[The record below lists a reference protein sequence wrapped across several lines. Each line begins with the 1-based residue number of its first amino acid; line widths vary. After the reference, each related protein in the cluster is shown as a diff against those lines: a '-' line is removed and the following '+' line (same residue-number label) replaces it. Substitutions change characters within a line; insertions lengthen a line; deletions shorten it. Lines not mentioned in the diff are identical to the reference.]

1 MRNVTRT
8 IKVSVL
14 EVGYMNLDAMQMKK
28 FTVNIANLELI
39 RDKDKREYIDS
50 CVRAENTVES
60 GFMYAAYKVIDSF
73 GKRYGMPESLFMQY
87 AKPMDDADDADDEN

>member
-14 EVGYMNLDAMQMKK
+14 DVGYMNMDEMRMAK
-28 FTVNIANLELI
+28 FTVNVPNLELI

-50 CVRAENTVES
+50 CVRAENKVES
-60 GFMYAAYKVIDSF
+60 GFMYAGFKVIDTF
-73 GKRYGMPESLFMQY
+73 GKRYGMPETLFMQY
-87 AKPMDDADDADDEN
+87 AKPMDEDEDEDEEI

>member
-14 EVGYMNLDAMQMKK
+14 EVGYMNLDEMSMAK
-28 FTVNIANLELI
+28 FTINVANLELI
-39 RDKDKREYIDS
+39 RDKDKRNYIDS
-50 CVRAENTVES
+50 CVRAENNVES
-60 GFMYAAYKVIDSF
+60 GYMYAAYKVVDSY

-87 AKPMDDADDADDEN
+87 AKPMDDSDDGDDEN